1 MNQILRM
8 TFVAAVVVWL
18 APGDRAVGQGAFVD
32 LVSAAQHEPGLADGV
47 VGTPFENISWEASG
61 SCRQWYVAGIVGASF
76 ASLTTAGGPNDD
88 PSWNPAAFSGTVND
102 TLFTGGGA
110 IGLRIPRPAGALRFE
125 FEGRGRDLQD
135 GEETLTILP
144 PDGPRLPNDVRA
156 CDGWSTMANLWR
168 DVRVNDRMGLYL
180 GGGIGGGGYRLSTLA
195 AFDVLGASVD
205 SGDAVAAFAW
215 QAGTGIYYHLNDRII
230 LDLGYRFMAIDS
242 VDTPLL
248 YNGPYGGAGEVT
260 GQPYGTLT
268 TRFSASELL
277 LSIRI
282 MEPFRRWR

>member
-1 MNQILRM
+1 MQGILR
-8 TFVAAVVVWL
+8 FAVIVATGFWL
-18 APGDRAVGQGAFVD
+18 APCGRASTVAPVPPPAVESGLGAVC
-32 LVSAAQHEPGLADGV
+32 VAE
-47 VGTPFENISWEASG
+47 PFETIARDSCESG
-61 SCRQWYVAGIVGASF
+61 RQWYVVGIVGASF
-76 ASLTTAGGPNDD
+76 ASLTTAGGPNSD
-88 PSWNPAAFSGTVND
+88 PFWNPAALSGAVND

-110 IGLRIPRPAGALRFE
+110 IGLAIPRPSGALRVE

-135 GEETLTILP
+135 GEETLTIRP
-144 PDGPRLPNDVRA
+144 PNGRRLPNDVRA

-168 DVRVNDRMGLYL
+168 DVRVNDRMGMYL

-195 AFDVLGASVD
+195 AFDSVGASVD
-205 SGDAVAAFAW
+205 SSDSVAAFAW
-215 QAGTGIYYHLNDRII
+215 QAGTGVYYHLTDRII

-242 VDTPLL
+242 ADTPLL
-248 YNGPYGGAGEVT
+248 YNGPYFNGSNIVQVT

-268 TRFSASELL
+268 TGFSTSELL